1 MRAVNL
7 LPSDLERQRVERV
20 GRTPLFVAAGGVAV
34 VTAAAVALFMSASG
48 SISDQRG
55 DLESLEASVAAV
67 PSAGQQTVVPAAITQ
82 ERTDRVAALSAALTT
97 RVPLDRLLR
106 DLGYVLP
113 DDAWLTGLSVSAPD
127 NADAATATPGTPAPA
142 SSAVQGVTIEGA
154 TYSNSSVARVLSRLS
169 AIPSLEQVR
178 LTATA
183 RVVPTTPTTPDAT
196 KTKVKV
202 KAKATKQKTVVTFA
216 IAANLRSG
224 SGS

>member
-7 LPSDLERQRVERV
+7 LPSDLERQRVDSV
-20 GRTPLFVAAGGVAV
+20 GRTPLFVAAGGFAL
-34 VTAAAVALFMSASG
+34 VTAAAVALFLSTSG
-48 SISDQRG
+48 SVSDQRG
-55 DLESLEASVAAV
+55 ELESAEAAVAAV
-67 PSAGQQTVVPAAITQ
+67 SSARQPTAVPAAITQ
-82 ERTDRVAALSAALTT
+82 ERADRVAALSAALTT

-113 DDAWLTGLSVSAPD
+113 DDAWLTGLSASAPETS
-127 NADAATATPGTPAPA
+127 DAGTATPGTSAPA

-169 AIPSLEQVR
+169 AIPSLDQVR

-183 RVVPTTPTTPDAT
+183 RVVPAAAAAPDT
-196 KTKVKV
+196 KKPKTRSK
-202 KAKATKQKTVVTFA
+202 KQKTVVTFA
-216 IAANLRSG
+216 ITANLRAG

>member
-7 LPSDLERQRVERV
+7 LPSDLERQRVDSV
-20 GRTPLFVAAGGVAV
+20 ARTPLFVAVGGLAV
-34 VTAAAVALFMSASG
+34 VTAAAFALFMSASG
-48 SISDQRG
+48 SVSDQRG
-55 DLESLEASVAAV
+55 ELESAEAAVVAV
-67 PSAGQQTVVPAAITQ
+67 PSAGQPTVVPAAITQ
-82 ERTDRVAALSAALTT
+82 ERANRVAALSAALTT

-113 DDAWLTGLSVSAPD
+113 DDAWLTGLSASAPE
-127 NADAATATPGTPAPA
+127 AVDAGTATPGASAPA

-169 AIPSLEQVR
+169 AIPSLDQVR

-183 RVVPTTPTTPDAT
+183 RVVPAAAVASDAR
-196 KTKVKV
+196 KTK
-202 KAKATKQKTVVTFA
+202 AKTKKQKTVVTFA
-216 IAANLRSG
+216 ITANLRAG

>member
-7 LPSDLERQRVERV
+7 LPSELERQRVDSV
-20 GRTPLFVAAGGVAV
+20 GRTPLFVAVGGLAV

-48 SISDQRG
+48 SVSDQRG
-55 DLESLEASVAAV
+55 ELDSAEAAVAAV
-67 PSAGQQTVVPAAITQ
+67 PSAGQPTVVPAAITQ
-82 ERTDRVAALSAALTT
+82 ERANRVAALSAALTT

-113 DDAWLTGLSVSAPD
+113 DDAWLTGLSASAPE
-127 NADAATATPGTPAPA
+127 DAGTATPGASAPA

-169 AIPSLEQVR
+169 AIPSLDQVR

-183 RVVPTTPTTPDAT
+183 RVVPAAAVASDTKKT
-196 KTKVKV
+196 KTK
-202 KAKATKQKTVVTFA
+202 KQKTVVTFA
-216 IAANLRSG
+216 ITANLRPG